1 MKTILCYGDSNTFGY
16 NPTDGGR
23 YAYDKRWT
31 TILGKLLGNE
41 YLVIP
46 EGLNGRT
53 TAFDR
58 PESFFQNGYPYLAP
72 CLTSHKPLDTVVIML
87 GTNDCNVE
95 LGLAVSQIGEGMEL
109 LVKTVRDTCMSE
121 QGFIPNIILVAPA
134 AVLPD
139 YKGTPFEDQLDDK
152 SIEKTHLLAGEYKKI
167 ADKYGCTLL
176 DCTNALEVSKLDCEH
191 LTEAGHKQLA
201 EMLYKTLKCDI
212 VYTSLK

>member
-58 PESFFQNGYPYLAP
+58 PGSFFQNGYPYLAP

-87 GTNDCNVE
+87 GTNDCNVD
-95 LGLAVSQIGEGMEL
+95 LGLSAEDIAAGMEK
-109 LVKTVRDTCMSE
+109 LVLEVKNVAPDV
-121 QGFIPNIILVAPA
+121 QGFIPKMIIVVPGAIGEN
-134 AVLPD
+134 
-139 YKGTPFEDQLDDK
+139 YMNSPFAYQLDESSCKK
-152 SIEKTHLLAGEYKKI
+152 SRDIAPLYKAL
-167 ADKYGCTLL
+167 ADKYGCLYL
-176 DCTNALEVSKLDCEH
+176 DGSEILETSEYDSEH
-191 LTEAGHKQLA
+191 LTVKGHEKLA
-201 EMLYKTLKCDI
+201 ELLDEIIRTI
-212 VYTSLK
+212 